1 MINICGGLV
10 TYTTVLES
18 QRRSFDAQTTVIQLT
33 NQLLQNRVEIYRAL
47 GGNYLDES
55 LQVQQSKSENSLLQ
69 AALTQQINMDK

>member
-1 MINICGGLV
+1 M
-10 TYTTVLES
+10 LES

-55 LQVQQSKSENSLLQ
+55 LQAQQSKSENSLLQ

>member
-1 MINICGGLV
+1 M
-10 TYTTVLES
+10 
-18 QRRSFDAQTTVIQLT
+18 IQLT

-55 LQVQQSKSENSLLQ
+55 LQAQQSKSENSLLQ